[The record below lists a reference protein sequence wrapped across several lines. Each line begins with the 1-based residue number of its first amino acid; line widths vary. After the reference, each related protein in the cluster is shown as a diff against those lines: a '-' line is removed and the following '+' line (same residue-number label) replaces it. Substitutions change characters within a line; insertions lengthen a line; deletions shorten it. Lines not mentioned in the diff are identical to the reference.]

1 MKQIKVLILFLLI
14 LALLP
19 SCRGVKE
26 KLSMKKK
33 QDVDEFLI
41 EKKNPLVFPP
51 NYSQLPEP
59 KDSIQKDKVD
69 KKDDLDLS
77 EIFEDSK
84 EIKKQSSSNELEKSI
99 SNILNKK

>member
-1 MKQIKVLILFLLI
+1 MKQTKVLILFLLI

-19 SCRGVKE
+19 GCRGVKE

-59 KDSIQKDKVD
+59 KDSNQKDENN

-77 EIFEDSK
+77 EIFEESK
-84 EIKKQSSSNELEKSI
+84 EGKEQSLSDELEKSI

>member
-1 MKQIKVLILFLLI
+1 MKQTKILILFLLI

-19 SCRGVKE
+19 GCRGVKE

-33 QDVDEFLI
+33 QNVDEFLI

-59 KDSIQKDKVD
+59 KDSIQKDED
-69 KKDDLDLS
+69 NKKDDLDLS

-84 EIKKQSSSNELEKSI
+84 EVKGQSSSKELEKSI

>member
-1 MKQIKVLILFLLI
+1 MKQTKILILFILI

-19 SCRGVKE
+19 GCRGIKE

-33 QDVDEFLI
+33 QNVDEFLI
-41 EKKNPLVFPP
+41 EKKNPLVFTP
-51 NYSQLPEP
+51 NYTELPKP
-59 KDSIQKDKVD
+59 KNKIHTDKDV

-84 EIKKQSSSNELEKSI
+84 EVKEQNSSNELEKSI
-99 SNILNKK
+99 SDILNK